1 MTRQFS
7 TQPQHMQHNP
17 IQGICVREALCI
29 LKYAQIN
36 MHSNQGSFYHAADRL
51 GLSFCTTAVAREFPT
66 IITPPTSK
74 GYRVAVHN

>member
-17 IQGICVREALCI
+17 IQGICVREALCV

-36 MHSNQGSFYHAADRL
+36 MHSNQWSFYHAADRL
-51 GLSFCTTAVAREFPT
+51 GLSFCTLCCCQGIPHNYN
-66 IITPPTSK
+66 PSHLQ
-74 GYRVAVHN
+74 RV